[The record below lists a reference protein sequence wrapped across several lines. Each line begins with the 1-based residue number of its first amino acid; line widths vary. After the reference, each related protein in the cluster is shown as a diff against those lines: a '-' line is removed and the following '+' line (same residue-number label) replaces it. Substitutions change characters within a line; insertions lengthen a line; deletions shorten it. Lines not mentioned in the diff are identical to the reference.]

1 MSDHKPLSEDKQA
14 ITCLHCGRIQE
25 VGRRAMS
32 MTCRFCNKAL
42 KLEDVQFKGYEARR
56 VVETCGVVTVERKG
70 NLITDRVTCGGMIV
84 RGKVKGAVTSR
95 GPVLVGPEA
104 EIKGDVNAPTLA
116 VGAGAILE
124 GHYDI
129 GPKPDLS
136 MPQLPSPSES

>member
-1 MSDHKPLSEDKQA
+1 MPDHAQPLSEDKQA
-14 ITCLHCGRIQE
+14 ITCLHCGRMQE

-32 MTCRFCNKAL
+32 VTCKFCHKAL

-56 VVETCGVVTVERKG
+56 VVETCGVVTIERKG
-70 NLITDRVTCGGMIV
+70 NLITDRVTCGGMII

-124 GHYDI
+124 GYYDI
-129 GPKPDLS
+129 GPKPDMT
-136 MPQLPSPSES
+136 MPQLPAPAD